1 MNDPVCHC
9 DLRIFPPALDI
20 PAGLPTLPRQIGSFP
35 EFRAALLASIT
46 AAAQDYPPLAKW
58 RARDTE
64 DFGLM
69 LLEMW
74 AYVCDIV
81 AFYDQAHANES
92 YLRTAALPVSLRRLV
107 ELIGYLPR
115 PELAAFADIGALV
128 EGRLPVNLTAR
139 TAFRSAA
146 FGTEPPQVFESSV
159 DAVAY
164 PDANQWGVVPPRA
177 ATLSGTVSYLLLD
190 PATARVQRDGLLWL
204 ELGGGAAS
212 TIWLGRARQVSTVT
226 LADGGRYVRVDLASP
241 LTLSQPRLIAQMR
254 LMMPTQKTGLWVSRL
269 PPLYSIK
276 TPAHSGMGVSS
287 VVAAGAYAL
296 VSDADDPSIE
306 EGWQD
311 ASSGT
316 QGTTLL
322 LNGLNRTIGVGDR
335 IFLEV
340 PGDHF
345 EAVHVARIDEP
356 LVTVVPAQTIKVGSN
371 NVTTPATRIP
381 TTRLFADAVIPDPTD
396 PAAVNDLNWRM
407 PGELVIHFGL
417 VDAGTVVSP
426 ANTVLADS
434 DPIELA
440 GVHVSPA
447 GPPKVTDV
455 LLASADERGVDSPC
469 SVDFTGA
476 TLTLDPTTAWHPPLE
491 LPVQAYGN
499 VLQVTRGETVVAEVL
514 GNGDATQS
522 FQSFKLQKK
531 PLTYVPS
538 ATVQNDWGAISTLR
552 IFVSGMLWTEV
563 PTLYGV
569 GPADRVYIVR
579 RQDDGST
586 KITFGSPLPT
596 GIGNIVAQYRFGA
609 GAASPPAFGINQIAR
624 PVLGL
629 KSIVNPVAAA
639 GGADAEGP
647 DSVRTSAP
655 KTALLLGR
663 AVSIQDFA
671 AAAAAVGS
679 VRLATAQWRWSALRQ
694 RAVVQVWYVGAAGLK
709 SLVSQRLRGIADPA
723 TPIDVAQAT
732 PLPAALAIDVQTD
745 PMYDTPTVLAAV
757 REVLEAAG
765 KGLLEPETQGIGN
778 TLFRSA
784 IFDVALSVAGAI
796 AVRALTINGTSFEPY
811 GRNPGAGRY
820 FDFEG
825 ALNVTGSPSHG

>member
-9 DLRIFPPALDI
+9 DLRIFPPTLNI
-20 PAGLPTLPRQIGSFP
+20 PAGLSALPRQLGNFP
-35 EFRAALLASIT
+35 EFRGALLASIT

-92 YLRTAALPVSLRRLV
+92 YLRTAVLPASLRRLV

-128 EGRLPVNLTAR
+128 EGRLPVVIPAG

-159 DAVAY
+159 DAMTNPA
-164 PDANQWGVVPPRA
+164 ANQWGVVPPRA

-190 PATARVQRDGLLWL
+190 PATSRVQRDSLLWL
-204 ELGGGAAS
+204 ELGGGASS
-212 TIWLGRARQVSTVT
+212 TIWLGRAQQVSTVT
-226 LADGGRYVRVDLASP
+226 LADGGRYVRVDLVSP
-241 LTLSQPRLIAQMR
+241 LTLKQPRSIALTR
-254 LMMPTQKTGLWVSRL
+254 LMIPTQKTGLWVSRL
-269 PPLYSIK
+269 PLLFAVK
-276 TPAHSGMGVSS
+276 TATKKGVGLSS
-287 VVAAGAYAL
+287 AMASAAYAL
-296 VSDADDPSIE
+296 TSNSDDPSVE
-306 EGWQD
+306 ESWQD
-311 ASSGT
+311 AASGEA
-316 QGTTLL
+316 GTTLL
-322 LNGLNRTIGVGDR
+322 LNSLNRTIGVGDR

-340 PGDHF
+340 PGDHY
-345 EAVHVARIDEP
+345 EAVHVAKIDEP
-356 LVTVVPAQTIKVGSN
+356 LVTVVPAQTITVGSN

-396 PAAVNDLNWRM
+396 PAAVNDSNWAT
-407 PGELVIHFGL
+407 PGELAIHFGL
-417 VDAGTVVSP
+417 VDAGTVMSP
-426 ANTVLADS
+426 ADTALADS
-434 DPIELA
+434 TTIELT
-440 GVHVSPA
+440 GVHVAPT

-455 LLASADERGVDSPC
+455 LLASADQRGVDSPC
-469 SVDFTGA
+469 SVDFAAA
-476 TLTLDPTTAWHPPLE
+476 TLTLDPTTTWDPPLE
-491 LPVQAYGN
+491 LPVQVYGN

-522 FQSFKLQKK
+522 FQTFTLQNR

-552 IFVSGMLWTEV
+552 IFVSGILWTEV

-569 GPADRVYIVR
+569 GQADRVYIVR
-579 RQDDGST
+579 RQDDGSA
-586 KITFGSPLPT
+586 KITFGSPLAT

-624 PVLGL
+624 PVPGL

-639 GGADAEGP
+639 GGADVEGT
-647 DSVRTSAP
+647 DSVRSSAP

-663 AVSIQDFA
+663 AVSIEDFA

-694 RAVVQVWYVGAAGLK
+694 RAVVQVWYVGTAGLK

-723 TPIDVAQAT
+723 TPIDVMQAT
-732 PLPAALAIDVQTD
+732 PVPAALAIDVQTD
-745 PMYDTPTVLAAV
+745 PTYDTPTVLAAV
-757 REVLEAAG
+757 RGALEATG
-765 KGLLEPETQGIGN
+765 QGLLEPETQGIGN
-778 TLFRSA
+778 TLFRSNL
-784 IFDVALSVAGAI
+784 FDTVLSVSGAI
-796 AVRALTINGTSFEPY
+796 AVRALTINGTPFEPY
-811 GRNPGAGRY
+811 GRNPGAGQY